1 MTGYV
6 IVGLNYCRLRICRS
20 IHGPILSV
28 SRALVL
34 SLAFP
39 FSLPFS
45 LFFNLYLILYWT
57 RTSLRTRDRLRSYC
71 FWIPRLLWEHPI
83 GTISCKYQSYSEW
96 GGMGGEGC
104 RIAWIGE
111 SFVCWV
117 SFTDNTITIRTISIS
132 ICVIGKVKVHLISH
146 TFWEC
151 RGRFYSLSKQ
161 RGRFCQ
167 KHLLA
172 SPSFFTCTFLMDL
185 ISWYIFSSLCGKT
198 HICKKTNWNNDEKHA
213 VTFLIQKLFYNLD
226 DKLYEISLHNCRNM

>member
-6 IVGLNYCRLRICRS
+6 IVGLNYCGLKICRF
-20 IHGPILSV
+20 IHGPILFV
-28 SRALVL
+28 SRALVF

-57 RTSLRTRDRLRSYC
+57 RTSLRTRDHLRSYC

-96 GGMGGEGC
+96 GGWAERDVGSLGLANLLLGFLL
-104 RIAWIGE
+104 RI
-111 SFVCWV
+111 
-117 SFTDNTITIRTISIS
+117 TITIRTISIS

-167 KHLLA
+167 KRLSV

-185 ISWYIFSSLCGKT
+185 ISWYILSSLCGEI
-198 HICKKTNWNNDEKHA
+198 HICKKTNWNNDEKRA
-213 VTFLIQKLFYNLD
+213 VTFSIQKLFYNLD
-226 DKLYEISLHNCRNM
+226 DKLYKISSHNYRNM